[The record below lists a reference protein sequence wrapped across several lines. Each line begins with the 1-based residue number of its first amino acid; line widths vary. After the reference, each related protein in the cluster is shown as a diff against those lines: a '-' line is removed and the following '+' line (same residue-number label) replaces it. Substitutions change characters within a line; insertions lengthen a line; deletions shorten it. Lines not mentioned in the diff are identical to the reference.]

1 MKTILLSL
9 LLCVSTLLFT
19 GCISKDY
26 IRREFDT
33 QGRLTTEIRVK
44 ISNAATE
51 TKAENVLVISGK
63 NIKILYIGYI
73 DQTPD
78 PNVVKAFTS
87 GLIGGLG
94 SAIKG
99 GL

>member
-1 MKTILLSL
+1 MKTILLSFL
-9 LLCVSTLLFT
+9 LFIFLFT
-19 GCISKDY
+19 GCYTTKEY
-26 IRREFDT
+26 TRKEFDT
-33 QGRLTTEIRVK
+33 LGRPITEIRVK
-44 ISNAATE
+44 ISDAATE